1 MRRTFL
7 PNRRSLLSRDAG
19 WESFSEDAAMEE
31 SGLKAKVTLTPVRLY
46 MGGGNEEVRS
56 SG

>member
-1 MRRTFL
+1 MRRTLL
-7 PNRRSLLSRDAG
+7 PNRRSLLSRDAE

-46 MGGGNEEVRS
+46 MGGGNEKVRS